1 MTTALDQLISAAL
14 AGRPRT
20 ALLLGGQ
27 DQEAAQAL
35 CEALQAAGCKVRQ
48 LQADQLQQAERG
60 TAQADLAV
68 SLNLMR
74 DGPDNADEALARL
87 RDQLARR
94 VLVLEAPDPR
104 NAEELTA
111 LGFNVLARE
120 PLLLAAFDLYDYKQ
134 RPDWLNPKHWS
145 NPDLWDQ
152 FRW

>member
-1 MTTALDQLISAAL
+1 MTTALDRLISAAL
-14 AGRPRT
+14 EGRPRT

-35 CEALQAAGCKVRQ
+35 REALAEAGCKVRQ

-60 TAQADLAV
+60 TAQSDLAV
-68 SLNLMR
+68 SLYLMQ
-74 DGPDNADEALARL
+74 DAPEHADAALAKL
-87 RDQLARR
+87 RDQLAKR
-94 VLVLEAPDPR
+94 VLVLEAPDSR
-104 NAEELTA
+104 NAEELMA
-111 LGFNVLARE
+111 LGFSVLARE

>member
-1 MTTALDQLISAAL
+1 MTNALDQLISAAL
-14 AGRPRT
+14 EGRPRT

-134 RPDWLNPKHWS
+134 RPDWLNAKYWA
-145 NPDLWDQ
+145 NPELWDVY
-152 FRW
+152 RW